1 MVDKLSIIA
10 TKQSQTTHS
19 VVVNTYLN
27 ILQEVRQ
34 EYRKQVQQA
43 KERKNEIE
51 LLNDAK
57 VRYEQQQQNTYTS
70 VTDILLR
77 ERSSLMNAHS
87 EVDEA
92 LNRAAETQSML
103 SRQRSTILSSSSRL
117 GSIMERI
124 PGINQLMT
132 FIHRKRIKNE
142 LVIATVIGLCVCFTL
157 WYLFG

>member
-70 VTDILLR
+70 ATDILLR